1 MLQPLLA
8 ERFHLKVHW
17 ENLQSAVYFLQVAG
31 HGPKLAAA
39 TDTTHCGEVF
49 YRDGVVKADCMTA
62 GDIADVLENAVLNQP
77 VVNRTGIS
85 SDKKYQVHL
94 EFASGEDSAGG
105 PSIFSAVQ
113 EQLGL
118 ILKAGKAP
126 MRTLVIDS
134 AQRPEPN

>member
-1 MLQPLLA
+1 M
-8 ERFHLKVHW
+8 
-17 ENLQSAVYFLQVAG
+17 
-31 HGPKLAAA
+31 
-39 TDTTHCGEVF
+39 TTN
-49 YRDGVVKADCMTA
+49 
-62 GDIADVLENAVLNQP
+62 DIAWALEQMFKQP

-85 SDKKYQVHL
+85 IDKKYKVDL
-94 EFASGEDSAGG
+94 EFASGDDSAGA

-118 ILKAGKAP
+118 VLKAGKAP